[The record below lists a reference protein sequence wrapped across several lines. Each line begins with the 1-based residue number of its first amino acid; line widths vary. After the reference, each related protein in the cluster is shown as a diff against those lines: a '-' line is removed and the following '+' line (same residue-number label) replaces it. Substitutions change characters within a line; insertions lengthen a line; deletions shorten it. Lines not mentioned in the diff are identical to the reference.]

1 MEQLPTELLI
11 YMSIIAP
18 ILTALVQAL
27 KRAFKLPKNYI
38 PLITAG
44 LGLLIG
50 LIPFPF
56 MELTITMTAWGGFIA
71 GLGGTGLFEVVRQ
84 KKN

>member
-27 KRAFKLPKNYI
+27 KKAFKLPKNYI

-71 GLGGTGLFEVVRQ
+71 GLGGTGLFEALRQ
-84 KKN
+84 KK